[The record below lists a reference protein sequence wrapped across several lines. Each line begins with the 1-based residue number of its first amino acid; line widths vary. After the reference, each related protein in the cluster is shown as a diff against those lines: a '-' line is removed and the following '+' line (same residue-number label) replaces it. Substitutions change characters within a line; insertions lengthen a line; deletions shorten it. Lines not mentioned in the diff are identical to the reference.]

1 MPPNPQPW
9 PSTHQSPAP
18 PCLLQAVRDQI
29 RKLAV
34 GGPQSKEEKA
44 NVYEV
49 ADSDDEDLA
58 LEEQGWVLLQP
69 ACAW

>member
-1 MPPNPQPW
+1 
-9 PSTHQSPAP
+9 
-18 PCLLQAVRDQI
+18 VRDQI

-58 LEEQGWVLLQP
+58 LEEQGWVLLLP
-69 ACAW
+69 ACACSC